1 MDRFCRYFLPE
12 QHDINNILLC
22 FCVFIF
28 FPFLF
33 AGKFFYACELPIML
47 SIGSCFTLIELLV
60 VIAIIAI
67 LAGMLLPALN
77 KARDKA
83 RQVTCMNQLK
93 TISTIVNFYS
103 TDHDDILLP
112 LSFGYSSNIIW
123 GQTLIE
129 AGYWDSVGFTGSTTD
144 IIQKFFP
151 KAFACPSEQRNR
163 GTTTNLPKKNSAASY
178 DYSINNG
185 MCVKFTP
192 GSSEARKT
200 FKVTNPSSKVFIF
213 DAVHYAAYSRTDWTT
228 RVGIELTNRH
238 GVQNANVMFA
248 DGHVSFVQKLKY
260 ASLYSSDA
268 EAKKD
273 IWGYNEQ

>member
-1 MDRFCRYFLPE
+1 MKNTLKNNDR
-12 QHDINNILLC
+12 NNI
-22 FCVFIF
+22 
-28 FPFLF
+28 
-33 AGKFFYACELPIML
+33 
-47 SIGSCFTLIELLV
+47 IGSCFTLIELLV

-103 TDHDDILLP
+103 TDHEDILLP
-112 LSFGYSSNIIW
+112 LSFAYGSSNIPW
-123 GQTLIE
+123 GSTLVL

-163 GTTTNLPKKNSAASY
+163 GTTTNLPKRNSAETY

-185 MCVKFTP
+185 LCYKFTP
-192 GSSEARKT
+192 GTSVARRT
-200 FKVTNPSSKVFIF
+200 YKVTNPSSKVFIF
-213 DAVHYAAYSRTDWTT
+213 DAMHYAAYSRTDWKT

-238 GVQNANVMFA
+238 GVQNANVMFV

-260 ASLYSSDA
+260 ASLYSSDR

-273 IWGYNEQ
+273 IWGYDETGD